1 LDIEKRL
8 IAKLEQRKEKQ
19 TFRSLMLPQNKVDFS
34 SNDYLGFATDGLLVI
49 ESSDIHLS
57 GAKASRLIS
66 GNSDL
71 HEEIEQLLA
80 AYHHAPTGLLFNSGY
95 DANVGLMGCI
105 AQKGDCILYDEL
117 SHASIRDGLR
127 MSLAS
132 SFAFKHNDLEDLE
145 RLLKEKEGYKFVVTE
160 GIFSMD
166 GDLSPLLEIVE
177 CCKKYQA
184 AIIVDEAHSGG
195 VIEKQGR
202 GWVSEL
208 GLEKEIFAR
217 VHTFGKA
224 LGCHGAVILG
234 SENLRNYLIN
244 YARSFIFTTAI
255 SPHSLLYI
263 QKAYELLERTNRIQ
277 LLDQN
282 IKLFRAHLLPHVT
295 QMFLPSHSP
304 IQSLIITGADQTRYI
319 AQQLQ
324 EKGFEVKPIVSPTV
338 PLGEERIRICIHAF
352 NKKEDILTLVDAINS
367 LVTIKK

>member
-1 LDIEKRL
+1 MDIEKRL
-8 IAKLEQRKEKQ
+8 AIKLEQRKKKQ
-19 TFRSLMLPQNKVDFS
+19 TFRSLMLPQNKIDFS
-34 SNDYLGFATDGLLVI
+34 SNDYLGFATDGLLEI

-71 HEEIEQLLA
+71 HEKVERLVAE
-80 AYHHAPTGLLFNSGY
+80 YHHSSTGLLFNSGY

-117 SHASIRDGLR
+117 SHASIRDGLK

-132 SFAFKHNDLEDLE
+132 SFSFKHNDLEDLE
-145 RLLKEKEGYKFVVTE
+145 RLLQEEKGHKFVVTE

-166 GDLSPLLEIVE
+166 GDLSPLVKMVE
-177 CCKKYQA
+177 CCKKYDA
-184 AIIVDEAHSGG
+184 AIIIDEAHSGG
-195 VIEKQGR
+195 TIGKKGK

-224 LGCHGAVILG
+224 LGCHGAIVLG

-255 SPHSLLYI
+255 PPHSLLYI
-263 QKAYELLERTNRIQ
+263 QKAYQLLEQTDRIQ
-277 LLDQN
+277 LLNQN
-282 IKLFRAHLLPHVT
+282 IQLFRENLLPPIAK
-295 QMFLPSHSP
+295 MFLPSHSP
-304 IQSLIITGADQTRYI
+304 IQSLIIAGADQTRNM
-319 AQQLQ
+319 AKKLQ
-324 EKGFEVKPIVSPTV
+324 EKGFDVKPIVSPTV
-338 PLGEERIRICIHAF
+338 PLGQERIRICIHAF
-352 NKKEDILTLVDAINS
+352 NKKEDILALASAINDIA
-367 LVTIKK
+367 V